1 MQHFIRYSS
10 LSTYLEQCSRETGA
24 LETSNTAA
32 IVDFTESQPYC
43 RVYRVSADTE
53 DRKFCTDLGLLPSNI
68 RTRVII
74 MKDSKRGMF
83 ATARTINALGSN
95 YNLDSEFLQ
104 SMAQL
109 SQLRSRSPQHRVT
122 DYVPWERPLQPS
134 FVELGYN
141 TIPNK
146 SEGPRLWVTISEKS
160 NGGDLAVKIGRSH
173 KLC

>member
-1 MQHFIRYSS
+1 MHYFIRYSH
-10 LSTYLEQCSRETGA
+10 LSTYLEQCSRETEA
-24 LETSNTAA
+24 LETSNAAA
-32 IVDFTESQPYC
+32 IIDFTESQSHR

-53 DRKFCTDLGLLPSNI
+53 DRKFCTELGLLPNNI

-74 MKDSKRGMF
+74 MKDSKRGRF
-83 ATARTINALGSN
+83 ATARIINALGSN
-95 YNLDSEFLQ
+95 YNIDPEFLQ

-109 SQLRSRSPQHRVT
+109 SQLRSSSTQHRVT

-146 SEGPRLWVTISEKS
+146 SEGPRLWATISEKS
-160 NGGDLAVKIGRSH
+160 IAGGLAIKIGKSH
-173 KLC
+173 KL